1 MLNDCIAMLA
11 VLFTLEDCLGR
22 VEKLRQHTTVA
33 IFPSAYVF
41 EILT

>member
-22 VEKLRQHTTVA
+22 VEKLR